1 MEKIEEFFKNRV
13 SFEKEDYGIKVFYSK
28 KFYTPE
34 EYSLGFFQEKIKP
47 F

>member
-28 KFYTPE
+28 QFYTQKNTAWV
-34 EYSLGFFQEKIKP
+34 F
-47 F
+47 